1 MVNKET
7 IGKIQLWIG
16 IILLLISIIG
26 GILTYIDYNNLINEY
41 SLAAFNKLETENQL
55 TWAIQGFSINST
67 FIMTYAIAF
76 INSLLFSLLFITQ
89 GMINLKK

>member
-1 MVNKET
+1 MVKKET

-26 GILTYIDYNNLINEY
+26 GILTYINYNNLLNEY

-55 TWAIQGFSINST
+55 TWSIQGFSINAT
-67 FIMTYAIAF
+67 FIMAYATVS
-76 INSLLFSLLFITQ
+76 INSFLLSLLFITQ
-89 GMINLKK
+89 GIINLKK